1 MNPLFKFA
9 RFTTA
14 AISLLCLNGCLAKLQ
29 SIATLE
35 KPFRLAVTVRPES
48 NTNSPIA
55 FDLVQVNDKDLAKQL
70 SQMTA
75 ADWFQKR
82 GQIKRDFPKESSLKV
97 EEWEWVPGQVVHEIS
112 VPLTH
117 PPHMLLAFAN
127 YNSPGPHRAKLD
139 LKTPVLITFDQNDF
153 ELLPLAS
160 GR

>member
-1 MNPLFKFA
+1 MNPPFKFA
-9 RFTTA
+9 KFTIA
-14 AISLLCLNGCLAKLQ
+14 AISMVCLSGCLAKLQ

-35 KPFRLAVTVRPES
+35 RPFRLAVTVKRES

-117 PPHMLLAFAN
+117 SPRMLLAFAN
-127 YNSPGPHRAKLD
+127 YSSPGPHRAKLD
-139 LKTPVLITFDQNDF
+139 LKTPVLITFDRNDF
-153 ELLPLAS
+153 ELLPLVS
-160 GR
+160 SR